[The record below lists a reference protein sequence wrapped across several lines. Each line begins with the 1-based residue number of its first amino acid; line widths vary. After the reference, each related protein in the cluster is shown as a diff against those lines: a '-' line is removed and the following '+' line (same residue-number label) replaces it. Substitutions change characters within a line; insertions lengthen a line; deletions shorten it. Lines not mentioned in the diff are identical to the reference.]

1 MTIHYTNAGNHR
13 GNVRAWLENSKLLNE
28 HGFAPNTRYRVIYAD
43 NAIILCVDPDGP
55 RKVSNTF
62 KGPIIDL
69 NNSKMNHYD
78 FSNGIQWSFTNG
90 QIVITERSE

>member
-1 MTIHYTNAGNHR
+1 MTIHFTSAGNHR
-13 GNVRAWLENSKLLNE
+13 GNVRAWLENSKLLND
-28 HGFAPNTRYRVIYAD
+28 HGFSPDTRYRVIYAV

-69 NNSKMNHYD
+69 NNKQMNQYQ
-78 FSNGIQWSFTNG
+78 FANGIQWAFADG
-90 QIVITERSE
+90 QIVVTGRSE